1 MHTIN
6 LDNYSSGISA
16 DTSIK
21 LNEAIRYISKSKKA
35 TVITGAGI
43 SCNAGIPDFRS
54 ENGLYNMIKHKYPK
68 QVVRGQDLFDIN
80 LFRDETSLEIFCTFM
95 ERLYHYSLLAKPTE
109 SHKFIK
115 HLKDKG
121 KLLRCYTQNIDS
133 LEQNVDL
140 NLGINQQDYENGV
153 NASVSSSGTGGA
165 GGGGGG
171 KFRQFWNSLD
181 VVQLHGNLHKLS
193 CTNCFAE
200 FEWNNEYKSMFNQG
214 VNPEC
219 TNCYS
224 KYQERLYSG
233 KRMTGNIGLLRPDI
247 VLYGE
252 NHRQSEILSQG
263 LNNDLKSK
271 PDLLIIMGTSLKVD
285 GVKKLVKSLSK
296 QIHERGGKVLF
307 INKTSLSK
315 MWHSYVDYEILCDC
329 DQFIRILKA
338 EIPDLFLTQE
348 QLDSK
353 KLKSKAHEVIPLP
366 SDAYKLFVK
375 QESGYDVKVKQ
386 EYKGVQ
392 VKVEAGSGALSLS
405 SSTSP
410 SSIRIKQET
419 TNDILTPPDTPT
431 KKRKRAVSTSTTSKP
446 PQQKKIPSLKREPK
460 VKLEKSES
468 ENEGGKRMKGAKLAT
483 LATLAK
489 ASGSHT
495 SSSSSSSGEYMTP
508 PSSFDGSI
516 PLKSYSSSQLNKI
529 QQ

>member
-6 LDNYSSGISA
+6 LDDGSNKITA
-16 DTSIK
+16 ECSIK
-21 LNEAIRYISKSKKA
+21 LNEAIRYISKSKKT

-43 SCNAGIPDFRS
+43 LCNAGIPDFRS
-54 ENGLYNMIKHKYPK
+54 ENGLYNMVKHKYPK
-68 QVVRGQDLFDIN
+68 QIVRGQDLFDIN

-109 SHKFIK
+109 SHKFLK

-133 LEQNVDL
+133 LEQNVNL
-140 NLGINQQDYENGV
+140 NLGINQLDFENEQK
-153 NASVSSSGTGGA
+153 ASGAGTGA
-165 GGGGGG
+165 G
-171 KFRQFWNSLD
+171 KFRQFWNNLD

-200 FEWNNEYKSMFNQG
+200 FEWNSEFKTMFNQG

-219 TNCYS
+219 SNCYN
-224 KYQERLYSG
+224 KYQQRLYQG
-233 KRMTGNIGLLRPDI
+233 KRMTGHIGLLRPDI

-252 NHRQSEILSQG
+252 NHRQLEILSQG
-263 LNNDLKSK
+263 LTNDLKSK

-307 INKTSLSK
+307 VNKTNLSK
-315 MWHSYVDYEILCDC
+315 MWHQYVDYEILCDC

-353 KLKSKAHEVIPLP
+353 KLKNKAHEEIPMP
-366 SDAYKLFVK
+366 SDAYKLIVK
-375 QESGYDVKVKQ
+375 QEKDEETEDVKVKQ
-386 EYKGVQ
+386 ENKSVQ
-392 VKVEAGSGALSLS
+392 IKVESGSAELCSP

-410 SSIRIKQET
+410 IRIKQEI

-431 KKRKRAVSTSTTSKP
+431 KKRKRSSSS
-446 PQQKKIPSLKREPK
+446 QQQSQKKQPSLKREPR
-460 VKLEKSES
+460 VKLEKKVEHK
-468 ENEGGKRMKGAKLAT
+468 EDGRKLKRPRGGSSTNASALDTSAT
-483 LATLAK
+483 VAAAGK
-489 ASGSHT
+489 EAAA
-495 SSSSSSSGEYMTP
+495 YMTP
-508 PSSFDGSI
+508 PASFDESI
-516 PLKSYSSSQLNKI
+516 PLKLYSLLQLN
-529 QQ
+529 QC

>member
-6 LDNYSSGISA
+6 LDDGSNKISA
-16 DTSIK
+16 DCSIK
-21 LNEAIRYISKSKKA
+21 LNEAIRYISKSKKT

-43 SCNAGIPDFRS
+43 LCNAGIPDFRS

-68 QVVRGQDLFDIN
+68 QIVRGQDLFDIN

-140 NLGINQQDYENGV
+140 NLGINQQDFESEQARAGS
-153 NASVSSSGTGGA
+153 SV
-165 GGGGGG
+165 GG
-171 KFRQFWNSLD
+171 KFRQFWNNLD

-200 FEWNNEYKSMFNQG
+200 FEWNNEFQSMFNQG

-219 TNCYS
+219 TNCYN
-224 KYQERLYSG
+224 KYQQRLYEG
-233 KRMTGNIGLLRPDI
+233 KRMTGHIGLLRPDI

-252 NHRQSEILSQG
+252 NHRQLEILSQG
-263 LNNDLKSK
+263 LTNDLKSK

-307 INKTSLSK
+307 INKTSLNK
-315 MWHSYVDYEILCDC
+315 MWHQYVDYEILCDC

-353 KLKSKAHEVIPLP
+353 KLKNKAHEEIPAFT
-366 SDAYKLFVK
+366 DAYKLIVK
-375 QESGYDVKVKQ
+375 QENDEDTKMQTNGKN
-386 EYKGVQ
+386 VQ
-392 VKVEAGSGALSLS
+392 VKLESGSAAVCSSS

-410 SSIRIKQET
+410 VRIKQEVH
-419 TNDILTPPDTPT
+419 NDIPTPPDTPP
-431 KKRKRAVSTSTTSKP
+431 KKRKRSTMSTQRK
-446 PQQKKIPSLKREPK
+446 QPSLKREPK
-460 VKLEKSES
+460 VKLEKIEGKN
-468 ENEGGKRMKGAKLAT
+468 NEDGRKLKRARD
-483 LATLAK
+483 
-489 ASGSHT
+489 
-495 SSSSSSSGEYMTP
+495 SSSSSSSSSTP
-508 PSSFDGSI
+508 NTSVAVSAVANAASAYRTPHSSFDGSI
-516 PLKSYSSSQLNKI
+516 PLRLYSLLRLN
-529 QQ
+529 QC

>member
-1 MHTIN
+1 MHSIN
-6 LDNYSSGISA
+6 LDNGTNKISA
-16 DTSIK
+16 DNSIK
-21 LNEAIRYISKSKKA
+21 LNEAIRYISKSKKT

-68 QVVRGQDLFDIN
+68 QIVRGQDLFDIN

-109 SHKFIK
+109 SHKFLK

-140 NLGINQQDYENGV
+140 NLGINQSDFEKGQTSNNSANG
-153 NASVSSSGTGGA
+153 SGS
-165 GGGGGG
+165 GG

-200 FEWNNEYKSMFNQG
+200 FEWNNEYKDMFNQG
-214 VNPEC
+214 INPEC
-219 TNCYS
+219 KNCYT

-233 KRMTGNIGLLRPDI
+233 KRMTGHIGLLRPDI

-263 LNNDLKSK
+263 LTNDLKSK

-315 MWHSYVDYEILCDC
+315 MWHQYIDYEILCDC

-353 KLKSKAHEVIPLP
+353 KLKNKAHEEIPLP
-366 SDAYKLFVK
+366 SDAYKLIVK
-375 QESGYDVKVKQ
+375 KEDEIKVKQ
-386 EYKGVQ
+386 EYKSVEI
-392 VKVEAGSGALSLS
+392 KVESGSAELC
-405 SSTSP
+405 SSTSTSP
-410 SSIRIKQET
+410 VRIKKEV
-419 TNDILTPPDTPT
+419 NEILTPPDTPT
-431 KKRKRAVSTSTTSKP
+431 KKRKRSTS
-446 PQQKKIPSLKREPK
+446 QQKQEKKQPSLKREPK
-460 VKLEKSES
+460 VKIEKNADGEAGRKLKRTRNDKSSTNASSSES
-468 ENEGGKRMKGAKLAT
+468 AT
-483 LATLAK
+483 
-489 ASGSHT
+489 S
-495 SSSSSSSGEYMTP
+495 YMTP
-508 PSSFDGSI
+508 PCSFDESI
-516 PLKSYSSSQLNKI
+516 PLKLYSQSQLNKI
-529 QQ
+529 RK